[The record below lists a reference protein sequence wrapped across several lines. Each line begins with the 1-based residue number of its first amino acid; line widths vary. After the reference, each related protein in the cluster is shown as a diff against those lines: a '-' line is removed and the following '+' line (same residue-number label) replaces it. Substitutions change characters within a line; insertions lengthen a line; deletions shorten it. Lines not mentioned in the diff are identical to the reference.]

1 MKDFIINPDKEYA
14 QKIIEGIYKKDG
26 HCHCRVVQNESTLC
40 PCDEFIND
48 KICRC
53 KLYVEVENV

>member
-1 MKDFIINPDKEYA
+1 MKDFIINPDKEYVE
-14 QKIIEGIYKKDG
+14 KIIEGIYKKNG
-26 HCHCRVVQNESTLC
+26 YCPCRVIQDESTLC

-53 KLYVEVENV
+53 KLYVRKENV